1 MEKCDF
7 NGNGRTLLSQPSDPI
22 HPYDL
27 ALDDGYLYWTD
38 WIAKNVVRMPIDG
51 GSNHS
56 VYALPF
62 PRLKQPSG
70 LVFHNTT
77 ARRLER
83 NSCSV
88 SNGNCLQFCVAVPGG
103 RRCACSASKSDAC
116 KPLIVSGPTSTTV
129 YQLNAVTLNCTVG
142 GLVTTGIA
150 ISSFGWKKNGITMRT
165 QYGSSSADIRTSWTI
180 PAATKLDGGLYS
192 CWATNRYG
200 TRTSSSALLIVA
212 GNQRT

>member
-27 ALDDGYLYWTD
+27 ALDNSYLYWTD

-56 VYALPF
+56 VYAVPF

-88 SNGNCLQFCVAVPGG
+88 SNGNCVQFCVAVPGG

-116 KPLIVSGPTSTTV
+116 KPLIVSGPASTTV
-129 YQLNAVTLNCTVG
+129 YELNAVTLNCAIG
-142 GLVTTGIA
+142 GVVTTGIA
-150 ISSFGWKKNGITMRT
+150 ISSFGWKKNGITVRT
-165 QYGSSSADIRTSWTI
+165 QYGSSLVDIHTSWTI
-180 PAATKLDGGLYS
+180 PTATKSDGGLYS
-192 CWATNRYG
+192 CWAANKYG
-200 TRTSSSALLIVA
+200 TRTSSNALLIVA